1 MFADFDFQVIVEAG
15 PILWQGMLIT
25 LLLTAVAI
33 VGGILLGTALALMR
47 LSGFGPLPF
56 LAGRYVDAF
65 RSTPLILV
73 IFWFYF
79 AVPIVVGRPIG
90 GLYSVLIAFT
100 LFEAAYYC
108 EIIRAGIQS
117 IRRPQVHA
125 GLALGLTR
133 WQTMKSIVLP
143 QAFRNMVP
151 VLLTQAIV
159 LFQDTSLVYVVGLK
173 DFLTAADLVAVRDN
187 RVVELYM
194 TAAVVYFVLCL
205 LGSLWVRRLKRQYA
219 I

>member
-1 MFADFDFQVIVEAG
+1 MFGAFDYQVIAKNA
-15 PILWQGMLIT
+15 PILWEGMQIT
-25 LLLTAVAI
+25 FLLTGVAI
-33 VGGILLGTALALMR
+33 TGGIVLGTFLALMR
-47 LSGFGPLPF
+47 LSRFWVLSF
-56 LAGRYVDAF
+56 VAGRYVDAF
-65 RSTPLILV
+65 RATPLILV

-79 AVPIVVGRPIG
+79 AVPIVIGRPIG
-90 GLYSVLIAFT
+90 DLYSVLIAFT

-117 IRRPQVHA
+117 IRMPQIHA

-133 WQTMKSIVLP
+133 WQTTVNIVLP

-173 DFLTAADLVAVRDN
+173 DFLTSADLVAARDN

-194 TAAVVYFVLCL
+194 FTAVVYFILCWI
-205 LGSLWVRRLKRQYA
+205 GSMLVKRLQRQYA
-219 I
+219 L

>member
-1 MFADFDFQVIVEAG
+1 M
-15 PILWQGMLIT
+15 
-25 LLLTAVAI
+25 
-33 VGGILLGTALALMR
+33 GTVLALMR
-47 LSGFGPLPF
+47 LSRFGPLSF

-73 IFWFYF
+73 IFWFDF

-125 GLALGLTR
+125 GLALGLTP

-194 TAAVVYFVLCL
+194 FAAVVYFVLCL
-205 LGSLWVRRLKRQYA
+205 LGSLWVRRLKRQLSL
-219 I
+219 IHI

>member
-1 MFADFDFQVIVEAG
+1 MFEDFSFPAIGAAG
-15 PILWQGMLIT
+15 PLLWPGMLIT

-33 VGGILLGTALALMR
+33 VGGILLGTVLALMR
-47 LSGFGPLPF
+47 LSRFGPLSF

-125 GLALGLTR
+125 GLALGLTP

-194 TAAVVYFVLCL
+194 FAAVVYFVLCL
-205 LGSLWVRRLKRQYA
+205 LGSLWDRRMKTQSA

>member
-1 MFADFDFQVIVEAG
+1 MFADFDWQVIVAAA
-15 PILWQGMLIT
+15 PTLWQGMLIT
-25 LLLTAVAI
+25 LLLTVVAI
-33 VGGILLGTALALMR
+33 VGGILFGTVLALMR
-47 LSGFGPLPF
+47 LSRF
-56 LAGRYVDAF
+56 LLLSVVAGRYVDAF

-90 GLYSVLIAFT
+90 DLYSVLIAFT

-117 IRRPQVHA
+117 IRRPQIHA
-125 GLALGLTR
+125 GLALGLTQ
-133 WQTMKSIVLP
+133 WQSMRYVVLP

-173 DFLTAADLVAVRDN
+173 DFLTAADLIAVRDN
-187 RVVELYM
+187 RVVELYL
-194 TAAVVYFVLCL
+194 TAAVVYLIICL
-205 LGSLWVRRLKRQYA
+205 VGSMWVKRLQRTYA
-219 I
+219 L

>member
-1 MFADFDFQVIVEAG
+1 MFLDFDFQVIFG
-15 PILWQGMLIT
+15 NLDILWDGMLIT
-25 LLLTAVAI
+25 FLLTAVAI
-33 VGGILLGTALALMR
+33 VGGILFGTVLALMR
-47 LSGFGPLPF
+47 LSKYMVLS
-56 LAGRYVDAF
+56 LVAGRYVDAF
-65 RSTPLILV
+65 RATPLILV

-79 AVPIVVGRPIG
+79 AVPIVIGRPIG

-117 IRRPQVHA
+117 ITRAQINA
-125 GLALGLTR
+125 GLAVGLTQ
-133 WQTMKSIVLP
+133 WQTMRFVVLP

-173 DFLTAADLVAVRDN
+173 DFLTAAVLIAVRDN
-187 RVVELYM
+187 GVVELYL
-194 TAAVVYFVLCL
+194 TAAVVYFVLCIIA
-205 LGSLWVRRLKRQYA
+205 SLWVRKLQRQYA

>member
-1 MFADFDFQVIVEAG
+1 MFEEFDFQVIVAAG
-15 PILWQGMLIT
+15 PILWRGMLIT
-25 LLLTAVAI
+25 LLLTTVAI
-33 VGGILLGTALALMR
+33 IGGILLGTVLAMMR
-47 LSGFGPLPF
+47 LSRFGLLSF

-90 GLYSVLIAFT
+90 DLYSVLIAFT

-125 GLALGLTR
+125 GLALGLTP

-194 TAAVVYFVLCL
+194 FAAVVYFVLCS

>member
-1 MFADFDFQVIVEAG
+1 MFRDFDFQVIFG
-15 PILWQGMLIT
+15 NLDILWDGMLIT
-25 LLLTAVAI
+25 FLLTAVAI
-33 VGGILLGTALALMR
+33 VGGILFGTVLSLMR
-47 LSGFGPLPF
+47 LSKYMVLS
-56 LAGRYVDAF
+56 LVAGRYVDAF

-117 IRRPQVHA
+117 IRRPQIHA
-125 GLALGLTR
+125 GLALGLTQ
-133 WQTMKSIVLP
+133 WQTMRSVVLP

-173 DFLTAADLVAVRDN
+173 DFLTAADLIAVRDN
-187 RVVELYM
+187 RVVEMYF
-194 TAAVVYFVLCL
+194 TAAVVYFVLCII
-205 LGSLWVRRLKRQYA
+205 GSLWVRKLQRQYA

>member
-1 MFADFDFQVIVEAG
+1 MFDQFDFQVIIDAI
-15 PILWQGMLIT
+15 PILIDGMLIT
-25 LLLTAVAI
+25 LLLTVVAI
-33 VGGILLGTALALMR
+33 VGGIFLGTMLALMR
-47 LSGFGPLPF
+47 LSRFMPLSF
-56 LAGRYVDAF
+56 VAGRYVDAF

-79 AVPIVVGRPIG
+79 AVPMIVGRPIG
-90 GLYSVLIAFT
+90 DLYSVLIAFT

-117 IRRPQVHA
+117 VTRVQVHA
-125 GLALGLTR
+125 GLALGLSYPK
-133 WQTMKSIVLP
+133 TMRFIILP

-173 DFLTAADLVAVRDN
+173 DFLTAADLVAMRDN
-187 RVVELYM
+187 RVVELYLF
-194 TAAVVYFVLCL
+194 TAVVYFTLCL
-205 LGSLWVRRLKRQYA
+205 IGSLWVRRLQRQYA
-219 I
+219 L

>member
-1 MFADFDFQVIVEAG
+1 M
-15 PILWQGMLIT
+15 
-25 LLLTAVAI
+25 TAVAI
-33 VGGILLGTALALMR
+33 VGGILFGTVLALMR
-47 LSGFGPLPF
+47 LSKYMVLS
-56 LAGRYVDAF
+56 LVAGRYVDAF

-79 AVPIVVGRPIG
+79 AVPVVIGRPIG

-117 IRRPQVHA
+117 ITRAQVNA
-125 GLALGLTR
+125 GLAVGLTQ
-133 WQTMKSIVLP
+133 WQTMRFVVLP

-173 DFLTAADLVAVRDN
+173 DFLTAADLIAVRDN
-187 RVVELYM
+187 RVVELYF
-194 TAAVVYFVLCL
+194 TAAAVYFVLCIIA
-205 LGSLWVRRLKRQYA
+205 SLWVRKLQRQYA

>member
-1 MFADFDFQVIVEAG
+1 MFGAFDYQVI
-15 PILWQGMLIT
+15 IRNLHLLWDGMQIT
-25 LLLTAVAI
+25 FLLTGVAI
-33 VGGILLGTALALMR
+33 VGGILFGTVLALMR
-47 LSGFGPLPF
+47 LSRSMVLSF

-79 AVPIVVGRPIG
+79 AVPIAIGRPIG
-90 GLYSVLIAFT
+90 DLYSVLIAFT

-117 IRRPQVHA
+117 IRMPQIHA

-133 WQTMKSIVLP
+133 WQTMKNIVLP

-173 DFLTAADLVAVRDN
+173 DFLTAADLVAARDN
-187 RVVELYM
+187 RVVELYLFA
-194 TAAVVYFVLCL
+194 AAVYFLLCW
-205 LGSLWVRRLKRQYA
+205 LGSLLVKRLQRQYA

>member
-1 MFADFDFQVIVEAG
+1 MVGRFDFTVIFSNLD
-15 PILWQGMLIT
+15 ILWNGMLIT
-25 LLLTAVAI
+25 LLLTVVAI
-33 VGGILLGTALALMR
+33 VGGILLGTILALMR
-47 LSGFGPLPF
+47 LSRFKLPAYA
-56 LAGRYVDAF
+56 AGRFVDAF
-65 RSTPLILV
+65 RATPLILV

-79 AVPIVVGRPIG
+79 AVPIVTGRPIG

-100 LFEAAYYC
+100 LFESAYYC

-117 IRRPQVHA
+117 IRLPQVHA

-133 WQTMKSIVLP
+133 WQATRHVVLP

-151 VLLTQAIV
+151 LLLTQAIV

-173 DFLTAADLVAVRDN
+173 DFLTAADLVATRDN
-187 RVVELYM
+187 RVVEMYL
-194 TAAVVYFVLCL
+194 TAAVVYLVICS
-205 LGSLWVRRLKRQYA
+205 LGSLWVRRLQRQYA

>member
-1 MFADFDFQVIVEAG
+1 MFRDFDFQVIFG
-15 PILWQGMLIT
+15 NLDILWDGMLIT

-33 VGGILLGTALALMR
+33 VGGILFGTVLALMR
-47 LSGFGPLPF
+47 LSKYMVLS
-56 LAGRYVDAF
+56 LVAGRYVDAF

-117 IRRPQVHA
+117 IRRPQFHA
-125 GLALGLTR
+125 GLALGLTQ
-133 WQTMKSIVLP
+133 WQTMRWIVLP

-173 DFLTAADLVAVRDN
+173 DFLTAADLIAVRDN
-187 RVVELYM
+187 RVVELYL
-194 TAAVVYFVLCL
+194 TAAVVYFTLCIIA
-205 LGSLWVRRLKRQYA
+205 SLWVRKLQRQYA

>member
-1 MFADFDFQVIVEAG
+1 MFGDFDYQVIFDNIG
-15 PILWQGMLIT
+15 ILWDGMLIT
-25 LLLTAVAI
+25 FLLTIVAI
-33 VGGILLGTALALMR
+33 VGGILFGTVLALMR
-47 LSGFGPLPF
+47 LSGSKILSF
-56 LAGRYVDAF
+56 ASGRYVDAF

-79 AVPIVVGRPIG
+79 AVPIVIGRPIG
-90 GLYSVLIAFT
+90 DLYSVLIAFT

-117 IRRPQVHA
+117 VRRTQVWA
-125 GLALGLTR
+125 GQALGLTYP
-133 WQTMKSIVLP
+133 QTMGYIVLP

-187 RVVELYM
+187 RVVELYAA
-194 TAAVVYFVLCL
+194 AAVVYFVLCL
-205 LGSLWVRRLKRQYA
+205 IGSMWVKRLQRQYA

>member
-1 MFADFDFQVIVEAG
+1 VLGTFDFQVIIDAI
-15 PILWQGMLIT
+15 PILWRGMLVTIE
-25 LLLTAVAI
+25 LTGIAI
-33 VGGILLGTALALMR
+33 CGGIVFGTLLALMR
-47 LSGFGPLPF
+47 LSRFAF
-56 LAGRYVDAF
+56 LSNTAGAYVNFF
-65 RSTPLILV
+65 RSMPLILV

-79 AVPIVVGRPIG
+79 LVPMATGQALG
-90 GLYSVLIAFT
+90 DFESVLLAFT

-117 IRRPQVHA
+117 VRRTQIQA
-125 GLALGLTR
+125 GQALGLTYG
-133 WQTMKSIVLP
+133 QTMRYVILP

-187 RVVELYM
+187 RLVEMYTT
-194 TAAVVYFVLCL
+194 TALVYLVICSA
-205 LGSLWVRRLKRQYA
+205 GSFAVRRLQRRYA
-219 I
+219 L